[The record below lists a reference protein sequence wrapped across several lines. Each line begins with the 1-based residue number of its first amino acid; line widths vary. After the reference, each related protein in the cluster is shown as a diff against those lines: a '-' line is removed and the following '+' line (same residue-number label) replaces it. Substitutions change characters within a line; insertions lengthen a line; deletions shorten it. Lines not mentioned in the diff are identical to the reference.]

1 MRSRILSLWLP
12 NLATDRL
19 LRHARRGADRTD
31 AAGSAL
37 DPMRPLAT
45 FVNQKSALRLEAV
58 CARAAEA
65 GLAPGMMLADARA
78 MVPALQVRAADPAA
92 DARLLEDLAAW
103 CERYTPY
110 VAIDRS
116 HPGAGGGALWL
127 DVTGCAHLFGGE
139 AALRADLLARL
150 RRQGLAV
157 AAAIAD
163 APGAAWALARY
174 GDDAMQIVP
183 PGGARVALAPLPV
196 AALRLDPDAVQMLE
210 RLGLE
215 RIERLYPLPRRA
227 LVARFGEALTTRLD
241 QAQGLVD
248 EPIAPRP
255 PRLAHRAQLTF
266 AEPIAHAEA
275 LAAVTRRLLAEL
287 CGGLAAASLGA
298 RRLTLACYRV
308 DNSTAAVAI
317 GTSRPC
323 RDARQLE
330 RLLAEKLER
339 VDLGF
344 GIERAILE
352 AAAVEPLLPEP
363 LAWRAMGA
371 GDLDQARDLAPGP
384 GRPVEQSPGQRRGEP
399 AGAAREPP
407 SRARPGAGAGAE
419 RGDAG
424 AVSRAQAARPGAG
437 AAAAPARP
445 ARADRGGGAL
455 ARRAAGAVP
464 LAARPAQG
472 RQGQGPG
479 APGAGMVARRRT
491 SIRDA
496 ATRDYFAIEDTE
508 GGRFWLFREGL
519 YLAGIAMPRWY
530 LHGLFG

>member
-1 MRSRILSLWLP
+1 M
-12 NLATDRL
+12 
-19 LRHARRGADRTD
+19 
-31 AAGSAL
+31 
-37 DPMRPLAT
+37 
-45 FVNQKSALRLEAV
+45 NQKGALRLEAV
-58 CARAAEA
+58 CARAADA
-65 GLAPGMMLADARA
+65 GLAPGTMLADARA
-78 MVPALQVRAADPAA
+78 MVPTLQVRAADPAA

-139 AALRADLLARL
+139 AGLRADLLARL
-150 RRQGLAV
+150 RRQGLAA

-196 AALRLDPDAVQMLE
+196 AALRLDPDAVRMLE

-241 QAQGLVD
+241 QAQGVAP

-255 PRLAHRAQLTF
+255 PCPAHRAQLTF

-287 CGGLAAASLGA
+287 CAGLAAAGLGA

-344 GIERAILE
+344 GIERALLE
-352 AAAVEPLLPEP
+352 ADAVEPLLPEP
-363 LAWRAMGA
+363 LAWRQMGA

-384 GRPVEQSPGQRRGEP
+384 GRGWALSPTGPGAAGRSIEQSPGPRRGEP
-399 AGAAREPP
+399 AGAAREP
-407 SRARPGAGAGAE
+407 SARARPGAGAGAE
-419 RGDAG
+419 RDDAG
-424 AVSRAQAARPGAG
+424 AVSGAQAAWPGAG
-437 AAAAPARP
+437 AAAASARP
-445 ARADRGGGAL
+445 AGADRGGGAL

-479 APGAGMVARRRT
+479 APGAGVVAH
-491 SIRDA
+491 
-496 ATRDYFAIEDTE
+496 
-508 GGRFWLFREGL
+508 
-519 YLAGIAMPRWY
+519 P
-530 LHGLFG
+530 